1 MHRLTQHEDLRAI
14 ALRELGDPARWTEI
28 AELNDLRL
36 PFIVRSWRAE
46 DRLPHTLIWGD
57 PVKLPERQPATPTR
71 TSSQV
76 LGTDIEIQHGDLST
90 NNGDLALLS
99 GEDNVVQA
107 LSHRLR
113 ALRGEL
119 VYHPRY
125 GSSVA
130 LAIGLPGGPFREL
143 VAAGWTQ
150 EAIAADPRVAR
161 IEAVDAKTE
170 GDAIRV
176 AARIRVTDRNTSTDL
191 NLVLSP

>member
-1 MHRLTQHEDLRAI
+1 MHYLTQHEDLRAI
-14 ALRELGDPARWTEI
+14 ALREFGDPARWTEI

-57 PVKLPERQPATPTR
+57 PVRLPERQPAIEVR
-71 TSSQV
+71 TAARA
-76 LGTDIEIQHGDLST
+76 LGIDIALRHDDLAVS
-90 NNGDLALLS
+90 NGDLALVS

-125 GSSVA
+125 GSSVP
-130 LAIGLPGGPFREL
+130 LSIGLPGGPFREL
-143 VAAGWTQ
+143 TACVNA
-150 EAIAADPRVAR
+150 PR
-161 IEAVDAKTE
+161 
-170 GDAIRV
+170 
-176 AARIRVTDRNTSTDL
+176 S
-191 NLVLSP
+191 